1 MRFYG
6 SKNNNYVMSE
16 VIIFVDSTEEFNSSN
31 FNKLELSKV
40 FSFNIN
46 THNFLEKKK
55 IVHNIGENYL
65 KSDDREKN
73 F

>member
-1 MRFYG
+1 
-6 SKNNNYVMSE
+6 MSE

-31 FNKLELSKV
+31 FNKLELPKI

-55 IVHNIGENYL
+55 NC
-65 KSDDREKN
+65 S
-73 F
+73 